1 MRWTH
6 VLAVGAVASLGLTAA
21 CSAPASTPGATTG
34 ATASQT
40 ADSKAAAA
48 IDPTAKGPAPEVAG
62 AKKGGT
68 LTVSYSTAPADLDPS
83 AQFYQDSGAIM
94 TRLTQRSLTSF
105 VNRNGK
111 QVLVPDLATDLGQ
124 VSADGLTWTFTL
136 KDGIKYSDGSA
147 VVADD
152 IAYAVKR
159 SFAFTDTGPTYQV
172 DFLKDGAKYEG
183 PWDNPETENP
193 FGDTFAGVEAQ
204 GNKVIFHL
212 EKRWETLPYF
222 ATFTQVSPIPK
233 AKETKNR
240 DYGNTALSTGPY
252 MIKSFTQGTELTLV
266 RNPNWDAKTDPAR
279 TAYVDSYAF
288 KFGQDS
294 IKVQQGILA
303 SNGPDATTLNWDGI
317 DASLA
322 DQVTGAKSSQFI
334 NGQSSCVVA
343 VNMDSRKIPLE
354 VRKAIAVA
362 YPFDDINKAA
372 GATPLSQTPAST
384 LIPPQ
389 IPGWLDYK
397 LPGLTG
403 TGNGDPVK
411 AKEMLKAAGKEGFEL
426 VYYYTNDDPSNV
438 AQQVN
443 QVRKTKLQEAGFTVK
458 DLGVPNKERRTLI
471 AKLDGPHNMLQSPGG
486 WCFDW
491 PSADSIFPPMVSSTQ
506 IKGGGT
512 NWGNLSDAKI
522 DAEMERILKLSIAD
536 QGPEWGKFD
545 KWLMETYLPAI
556 PYYYDRSNLLFGT
569 KVKNVINDPNH
580 GMPVLDAIWVE
591 Q

>member
-1 MRWTH
+1 MRWTN
-6 VLAVGAVASLGLTAA
+6 VLAVGVVASIGLTACA
-21 CSAPASTPGATTG
+21 APAKDAGTGGTPKATDG
-34 ATASQT
+34 G
-40 ADSKAAAA
+40 KIAAAL
-48 IDPTAKGPAPEVAG
+48 DPTAKGPAPEVAG

-68 LTVSYSTAPADLDPS
+68 LTVSYATAPSDMDPS

-94 TRLTQRSLTSF
+94 RRLTQRSLTSF
-105 VNRNGK
+105 VARDGK
-111 QVLVPDLATDLGQ
+111 QVLVPDLATDLGK
-124 VSADGLTWTFTL
+124 VSADGLTWTFTI
-136 KDGIKYSDGSA
+136 KDGIKYSDGSPVSA
-147 VVADD
+147 KD

-172 DFLKDGAKYEG
+172 DFLKGGKDYKG
-183 PWDNPETENP
+183 PWTSGE
-193 FGDTFAGVEAQ
+193 TFAGVEAPDD
-204 GNKVIFHL
+204 KTVVFHL

-222 ATFTQVSPIPK
+222 ASFTQTSPIPK

-240 DYGNTALSTGPY
+240 DYGNKAVGTGPY
-252 MIKSFTQGTELTLV
+252 KIKSFTQGSELVLEKNT
-266 RNPNWDAKTDPAR
+266 NWDPATDASR
-279 TAYVDSYAF
+279 HQYVDSYVF

-303 SNGPDATTLNWDGI
+303 SNGPDATTMNWDAI

-322 DQVTGAKSSQFI
+322 DQVTGAKASQFVT
-334 NGQSSCVVA
+334 GPSSCVIA
-343 VNMDSRKIPLE
+343 VNMDSRKIPLP
-354 VRKAIAVA
+354 VRKAVAVA
-362 YPFDDINKAA
+362 YPFTDINKAA

-389 IPGWLDYK
+389 IPGWLDFK
-397 LPGLTG
+397 LEGLTG
-403 TGNGDPVK
+403 TGNGNPTK
-411 AKEMLKAAGKEGFEL
+411 AKEMLAAAGFGPGKEFEL
-426 VYYYTNDDPSNV
+426 VYYYTDDDKSNV

-443 QVRKTKLQEAGFTVK
+443 QVRKTKLMAAGFKVK
-458 DLGVPNKERRTLI
+458 DIGVPNKERRKLI

-512 NWGNLSDAKI
+512 NWGNLSEPKI
-522 DAEMERILKLSIAD
+522 DAEMERILKLTIAE

-545 KWLMETYLPAI
+545 KMLLETYLPAI
-556 PYYYDRSNLLFGT
+556 PFYYDKSNILFGT
-569 KVKNVINDPNH
+569 KVHNVINDANN
-580 GMPVLDAIWVE
+580 GMPVLDGIWVD

>member
-21 CSAPASTPGATTG
+21 CSAPAANTGSTAGTSASK
-34 ATASQT
+34 TAEG
-40 ADSKAAAA
+40 KAAAA
-48 IDPTAKGPAPEVAG
+48 LDPTAKGPAPEVAG

-68 LTVSYSTAPADLDPS
+68 LTVSYATAPSDMDPS

>member
-21 CSAPASTPGATTG
+21 CSAPASTSGSTTG

-48 IDPTAKGPAPEVAG
+48 IDPTAKGPAPEAAG

-68 LTVSYSTAPADLDPS
+68 LTVSYSTAPADMDPS

-136 KDGIKYSDGSA
+136 KDGIKYSDGSP

-183 PWDNPETENP
+183 PWDNPETQNT